1 MTDYTDSQVTD
12 LIVNKLSLAKYQE
25 LKSAGTLQADQL
37 YQITDPESAG
47 GNTSWGSITGTL
59 SNQTD
64 LQNALNTKVNIAD
77 LATVATSGSYSDLT
91 NKPSEV
97 TESIVSGWGFTK
109 NVGTVTSVNNTQP
122 VNGNVSLSIPTVND
136 ATLTI
141 TQGGTTKG
149 TFTANASSN
158 VTIDLDAG
166 GSSGHNLFDV
176 VEKDHELTDDES
188 AGYAKLGT
196 YVYKN
201 AFGDALGYPDFVDQA
216 ITEYNESLTN
226 VKYGYKSSNVNL
238 EGAVTEV
245 DGFIQGF
252 FGKVSYATFP
262 AKTPTTSFEL
272 VVKHRIQALTTTS
285 SILEE
290 NAQYKGITLRNI
302 NATTGQTNI
311 WVGTGSAQ
319 TVSNVNTNCPTTVGV
334 WNWHKITWDGT
345 NLTVAV
351 SLDGVNY
358 TVGLTQALALAP
370 DWDSTSLQDFGGG
383 SWEDDS
389 DINGEVDLNECYL
402 DIDGERYWTGVNKY
416 KYYESTSGKLF
427 YDIADKADIDLI
439 YENTHSAWLYGIDEV
454 NNRVFLPRNIERKL
468 VKSQEPTGA
477 LKAWYN
483 LYSDGWC
490 EQGALVSAIDANWRD
505 RKISFVIP
513 FNNIGYDLHIQ
524 TAHTTNTDASPINEK
539 TETYFGCKAYN
550 STGNATWS
558 AAGYT
563 DFTTPDYRYMVVG
576 SNAPQSQTI
585 EALDITSSENDTVPL
600 GYCVYQNSE
609 AQSNPAWL
617 KSNGMWY
624 QKALY
629 PTFYSYLLANIG
641 HNNIVDST
649 TTITDDTDKFIIDQT
664 TETFKLP
671 IRTGER
677 RLVYTYKNDTDW
689 VNWYSDG
696 WCEQGGISPSA
707 GDTSSNTIVLLKSYK
722 DISYSILFAQNAG
735 VEGSYTNGCTA
746 KDKTTSSFILT
757 YRTGGDASFY
767 WKACGYTAIPQLS
780 DYNVS
785 ESLYVKVSNAVQ
797 NLQLVDISVLLNYMK
812 TFEVVDDLPETQLN
826 NVFYFCKNYQ
836 E

>member
-1 MTDYTDSQVTD
+1 MS
-12 LIVNKLSLAKYQE
+12 IRIGNNIISGRAE
-25 LKSAGTLQADQL
+25 KSV
-37 YQITDPESAG
+37 Y
-47 GNTSWGSITGTL
+47 
-59 SNQTD
+59 
-64 LQNALNTKVNIAD
+64 
-77 LATVATSGSYSDLT
+77 
-91 NKPSEV
+91 
-97 TESIVSGWGFTK
+97 
-109 NVGTVTSVNNTQP
+109 
-122 VNGNVSLSIPTVND
+122 
-136 ATLTI
+136 
-141 TQGGTTKG
+141 
-149 TFTANASSN
+149 
-158 VTIDLDAG
+158 
-166 GSSGHNLFDV
+166 NLFDV
-176 VEKDHELTDDES
+176 VEKDHELINTES
-188 AGYAKLGT
+188 TGYAKLGT

-201 AFGDALGYPDFVDQA
+201 AFGDARGYPDFVDQA
-216 ITEYNESLTN
+216 FNEYNESLTN
-226 VKYGYKSSNVNL
+226 VKYGYKSSNINL

-262 AKTPTTSFEL
+262 TKTPTTSFEL

-285 SILEE
+285 SILEQ
-290 NAQYKGITLRNI
+290 NAQYKGIILRNI

-311 WVGTGSAQ
+311 WVGTGSAH

-345 NLTVAV
+345 TLTVAV
-351 SLDGVNY
+351 SLDGINY

-439 YENTHSAWLYGIDEV
+439 YENTHSAWLYGIDET

-490 EQGALVSAIDANWRD
+490 EQGALVSATDANWRD

-539 TETYFGCKAYN
+539 TETYFGCRAYN

-576 SNAPQSQTI
+576 NNAPQLQTI

-617 KSNGMWY
+617 KSNGMWHTKI
-624 QKALY
+624 QY
-629 PTFYSYLLANIG
+629 PTFYSYLMANIG
-641 HNNIVDST
+641 TNNIVDST
-649 TTITDDTDKFIIDQT
+649 TTITDDTNKFIIDQT

-677 RLVYTYKNDTDW
+677 RLVYTYKNGTEW

-696 WCEQGGISPSA
+696 WCEQGGTRIATTTWETITFLKPFIDNNYTALISNSDGGTNANGIRNKTNTNMQIYQNWQYDWRVA
-707 GDTSSNTIVLLKSYK
+707 GY
-722 DISYSILFAQNAG
+722 A
-735 VEGSYTNGCTA
+735 
-746 KDKTTSSFILT
+746 
-757 YRTGGDASFY
+757 
-767 WKACGYTAIPQLS
+767 AIPQLS

-797 NLQLVDISVLLNYMK
+797 NLQLLDVGTLMNYLK
-812 TFEVVDDLPETQLN
+812 TFEVVDDLPENQLS
-826 NVFYFCKNYQ
+826 NVFYFCKNFQ
-836 E
+836 D